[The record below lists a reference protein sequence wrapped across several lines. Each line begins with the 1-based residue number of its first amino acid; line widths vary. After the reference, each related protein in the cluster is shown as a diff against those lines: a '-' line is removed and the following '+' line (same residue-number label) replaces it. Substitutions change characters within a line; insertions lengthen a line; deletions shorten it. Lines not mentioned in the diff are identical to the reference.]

1 MQADKLISSRI
12 ESVTS
17 STTGK
22 EALNIMSKFRTN
34 HLAVVEKEIYLNII
48 SDKEILNWN
57 SQEEKIKDHLPNL
70 ASPYVL
76 YNQHLFDIV
85 EIVEK
90 NNLSVIPVLNK
101 ETKYQGVITNKK
113 LLYTIAKSSGVQSK
127 GSIFVIEINDYD
139 YSLSELSSIIESN
152 DTKILS
158 LYITSIPN
166 SRKIEVTIKVNQI
179 NIRPIIKDLERYSYN
194 IINLYKENQE
204 DNDLIMERYLSLM
217 KFINP

>member
-12 ESVTS
+12 ESVTP

>member
-48 SDKEILNWN
+48 SDKEILDWN

-127 GSIFVIEINDYD
+127 GSIFVMEINDYD
-139 YSLSELSSIIESN
+139 YSLSELSRIIESN

>member
-22 EALNIMSKFRTN
+22 EALNIMSKFRTH
-34 HLAVVEKEIYLNII
+34 HLAIVEKEIYLNII
-48 SDKEILNWN
+48 SDKEILNWD

-90 NNLSVIPVLNK
+90 NNLSLIPVLNK

-113 LLYTIAKSSGVQSK
+113 LLYTIAKSSGVQST

-139 YSLSELSSIIESN
+139 YSLSEISRIIESN
-152 DTKILS
+152 NTKILS
-158 LYITSIPN
+158 LYITSVTN
-166 SRKIEVTIKVNQI
+166 SRKIEITIKVNQI
-179 NIRPIIKDLERYSYN
+179 NIRPIIKDLERHSYN

-204 DNDLIMERYLSLM
+204 DNDRIMKRYLSLM

>member
-48 SDKEILNWN
+48 SDKEILDWN

-76 YNQHLFDIV
+76 YNQHLLDIV

>member
-22 EALNIMSKFRTN
+22 EALNIMSKFRTH
-34 HLAVVEKEIYLNII
+34 HLAIVEKEIYLNII
-48 SDKEILNWN
+48 SDKEILNWD

-101 ETKYQGVITNKK
+101 DTKYQGVITNKK
-113 LLYTIAKSSGVQSK
+113 LLYTIAKSSGVQST

-139 YSLSELSSIIESN
+139 YSLSEISRIIESN
-152 DTKILS
+152 NTKILS
-158 LYITSIPN
+158 LYITSVTN
-166 SRKIEVTIKVNQI
+166 SRKIEITIKVNQI
-179 NIRPIIKDLERYSYN
+179 NIRPIIKDLERHSYN

-204 DNDLIMERYLSLM
+204 DNDRIMKRYLSLM

>member
-22 EALNIMSKFRTN
+22 EALNIMSKFRTH

-48 SDKEILNWN
+48 SDKEILDWN

-101 ETKYQGVITNKK
+101 DTKYQGVITNKK
-113 LLYTIAKSSGVQSK
+113 LLYTIAKSSGVQST

-139 YSLSELSSIIESN
+139 YSLSEISRIIESN

-158 LYITSIPN
+158 LHITSIPN

-179 NIRPIIKDLERYSYN
+179 NIRPIIKDLERHSYN

-204 DNDLIMERYLSLM
+204 DNDRIMKRYLSLM

>member
-22 EALNIMSKFRTN
+22 EALNIMSKFRTH

-48 SDKEILNWN
+48 SDKEILDWN

-101 ETKYQGVITNKK
+101 DTKYQGVITNKK
-113 LLYTIAKSSGVQSK
+113 LLYTIAKSSGVQST

-139 YSLSELSSIIESN
+139 YSLSELSSIIDSN

-179 NIRPIIKDLERYSYN
+179 NIRPIIKDLERHSYN

>member
-22 EALNIMSKFRTN
+22 EALNIMSKFRTH
-34 HLAVVEKEIYLNII
+34 HLAIVEKEIYLNII
-48 SDKEILNWN
+48 SDKEILNWD

-90 NNLSVIPVLNK
+90 NNLSLIPVLNK

-113 LLYTIAKSSGVQSK
+113 LLYT
-127 GSIFVIEINDYD
+127 N
-139 YSLSELSSIIESN
+139 YSLYNCL
-152 DTKILS
+152 KLFKF
-158 LYITSIPN
+158 L
-166 SRKIEVTIKVNQI
+166 RKI
-179 NIRPIIKDLERYSYN
+179 
-194 IINLYKENQE
+194 
-204 DNDLIMERYLSLM
+204 
-217 KFINP
+217 FID